1 MTESVLQFQNL
12 YYICRPK
19 TKNKNNPPQWAE
31 TKHKQM
37 SLTKENKKELAKK
50 HGKSEKDSGSAEV
63 QIAMF
68 TTRINHLTEHLN
80 RLKKDKATQ
89 RSLLLLV
96 SKRKHLLDYMKRT
109 NLDKYRALLKT
120 LEIRK

>member
-1 MTESVLQFQNL
+1 
-12 YYICRPK
+12 
-19 TKNKNNPPQWAE
+19 
-31 TKHKQM
+31 M
-37 SLTKENKKELAKK
+37 SLTKELKKDLAKK
-50 HGKSEKDSGSAEV
+50 HGASEKDTGSAEV

-80 RLKKDKATQ
+80 RLKKDKGTQ

-96 SKRKHLLDYMKRT
+96 SKRKRLLDYMKRT
-109 NLDKYRALLKT
+109 NLEKYRTLLKT

>member
-1 MTESVLQFQNL
+1 MALRQN
-12 YYICRPK
+12 
-19 TKNKNNPPQWAE
+19 
-31 TKHKQM
+31 KQTM
-37 SLTKENKKELAKK
+37 YLTPEVKKGFAKK
-50 HGKSEKDSGSAEV
+50 HGKSDKDSGSAEV
-63 QIAMF
+63 QIALF
-68 TTRINHLTEHLN
+68 THRINHLTGHLQ

-109 NLDKYRALLKT
+109 NLEKYRTLLKT

>member
-1 MTESVLQFQNL
+1 MSV
-12 YYICRPK
+12 
-19 TKNKNNPPQWAE
+19 T
-31 TKHKQM
+31 TV
-37 SLTKENKKELAKK
+37 TKELKKEFAKT
-50 HGKSEKDSGSAEV
+50 HGKSDKDSGSAEV
-63 QIAMF
+63 QIALF
-68 TTRINHLTEHLN
+68 THRINHLTGHLQ

-96 SKRKHLLDYMKRT
+96 SKRKHLLDYMKHT

>member
-1 MTESVLQFQNL
+1 MSLS
-12 YYICRPK
+12 K
-19 TKNKNNPPQWAE
+19 E
-31 TKHKQM
+31 TKKD
-37 SLTKENKKELAKK
+37 LAKK
-50 HGKSEKDSGSAEV
+50 HGNSEKNTGSAEV

-80 RLKKDKATQ
+80 RLKKDKGTQ

-96 SKRKHLLDYMKRT
+96 SKRKRLLDYMKRT
-109 NLDKYRALLKT
+109 NLEKYRALLKT

>member
-1 MTESVLQFQNL
+1 
-12 YYICRPK
+12 
-19 TKNKNNPPQWAE
+19 
-31 TKHKQM
+31 M
-37 SLTKENKKELAKK
+37 SLTKELKKDLAKK
-50 HGKSEKDSGSAEV
+50 HGKSDKDSGSAEV

-80 RLKKDKATQ
+80 RLKKDKGTQ

-96 SKRKHLLDYMKRT
+96 SKRKHLLDYLKRKD
-109 NLDKYRALLKT
+109 LEKYRALLKT